1 MEERLELGAAG
12 KVERLLQCDE
22 QTSRARL
29 GLGWE
34 RRALC
39 VFVDV
44 SGRLPPIAV
53 EAVPSLVIDV
63 PLFLALN
70 WSFPFLLV
78 SLHQPKMA

>member
-1 MEERLELGAAG
+1 MEERLELGAVG
-12 KVERLLQCDE
+12 KVARLLQRDE
-22 QTSRARL
+22 QSSRAHL
-29 GLGWE
+29 GLGRE

-44 SGRLPPIAV
+44 SGRLPPIEV
-53 EAVPSLVIDV
+53 ESVPSLVVDV

-78 SLHQPKMA
+78 SLHQPETA